1 MSSGLREHAWNDLRL
16 PHLLRSGSHLW
27 KSLPRRVDEHRR
39 WLLQEEERSSRNP
52 VINLG
57 PALKPLLA
65 VLVLASA
72 VAGPVLAEESGT
84 FKEHLLYCEEVVEYD
99 DDFNIF
105 RQYFEACITASY

>member
-1 MSSGLREHAWNDLRL
+1 M
-16 PHLLRSGSHLW
+16 
-27 KSLPRRVDEHRR
+27 
-39 WLLQEEERSSRNP
+39 
-52 VINLG
+52 INLG

-72 VAGPVLAEESGT
+72 VAAPVLAEESGT

-105 RQYFEACITASY
+105 RQYFEACIRPRIDKRWAGIKQARSVN

>member
-1 MSSGLREHAWNDLRL
+1 M
-16 PHLLRSGSHLW
+16 
-27 KSLPRRVDEHRR
+27 DEHQR

-52 VINLG
+52 VINLE

-72 VAGPVLAEESGT
+72 VAAPAFAEESST
-84 FKEHLLYCEEVVEYD
+84 FKEHLLYCEELVELD
-99 DDFNIF
+99 DDFTVF